1 MNPLLVGLIGI
12 GVLIIFFIIEMPI
25 AFSMA
30 LVGLVGFCSLTSING
45 GLSILARDIFD
56 QFSTFTLTAITTFV
70 LMGTY
75 AFATGITTRVYDA
88 SYKWAGQLRGGLAM
102 ASVFACAGFA
112 AICGSTVATAAT
124 VGKVALPEMK
134 KHGYDD
140 SLATGCVAAG
150 GTLGILIP
158 PSAMMIVY
166 GVVTQQSIGRLFIAG
181 IIPGIILT
189 IFFAIVVYII
199 CKRNPNA
206 GPPGPRTSW
215 ATKLKS
221 LTGLIEV
228 LVLFGLVIGGLFA
241 GWFTPTQGG
250 GIGAAGAVI
259 IGLARRE
266 ITWKKFYAASKEG
279 LLTACMILF
288 IIAGAAIF
296 GHFIAASTLPMAFAK
311 LAGQLALPPVVTMIA
326 IVIVY
331 LIGGCF
337 IDIMPLMLLTLPV
350 FYPVVIGI
358 GYDPIW
364 FCVIIVLV
372 SQAGVL
378 TPPVGVNAFVV
389 HGIAPDV
396 PLQKVFKGIYPF
408 LVAIVAMIALIMVF
422 PQIVTFLPSITS
434 Y

>member
-1 MNPLLVGLIGI
+1 MNSLEVGLIGI
-12 GVLIIFFIIEMPI
+12 GVLLIFFVLEMPI

-30 LVGLVGFCSLTSING
+30 LVGLIGFCYLTSLNA
-45 GLSILARDIFD
+45 GLSILARDILD
-56 QFSTFTLTAITTFV
+56 QFSTYTLTAITTFV
-70 LMGTY
+70 LMGTF

-250 GIGAAGAVI
+250 GIGAAGAII

-266 ITWKKFYAASKEG
+266 ITWKKFYNASKEG
-279 LLTACMILF
+279 LVTACMILF
-288 IIAGAAIF
+288 IIAGAAVF

-311 LAGQLALPPVVTMIA
+311 LAGELALPPVVTMIA

-350 FYPVVIGI
+350 FYPVVLNI

-396 PLQKVFKGIYPF
+396 PLQKVFQGVYPF